1 MQASNRQTAMAS
13 EPRRGYLRGHGAG
26 ALVAFVLVIAAL
38 ASVPALGLAAG
49 GIAPHEGVSA
59 QTGPEAD
66 AISLRADL
74 AADGT
79 ARWQV
84 TYRIE
89 LDGANETAAFEDL
102 RADIESDPAP
112 YVDRFRDRMVRTANT
127 AENATGRAMAV
138 ENVSVSANRESLP
151 QGEYGVISYRLDWQ
165 GFAAVD
171 GDRLRAGDAI
181 DRFFLDERASLT
193 VAWPRA
199 YGLESVQPSA
209 TATDDGS
216 VTWQG
221 RRDFGPREPRVEV
234 VRGETG
240 GDGASGGGLPLVP
253 LGLVAA
259 LIIVAGG
266 LLYAWRGNQGEGPAP
281 GASADPAPGSSSGG
295 AESGGEAATGD
306 TDDGPPPDLLSNEER
321 VLQLLEDNGGRLK
334 QQQVAEKLDWTDAKT
349 SQVVGDLRDA
359 GQVESFRLGREN
371 VLTLPDV
378 SLEPDRDD
386 ETE

>member
-1 MQASNRQTAMAS
+1 MAS
-13 EPRRGYLRGHGAG
+13 GPQRSDLRGHGAL
-26 ALVAFVLVIAAL
+26 ALAAIALVIAAL

-66 AISLRADL
+66 AISLRADV
-74 AADGT
+74 AADGSAT
-79 ARWQV
+79 WQV

-102 RADIESDPAP
+102 RADIERDPAP
-112 YVDRFRDRMVRTANT
+112 YVDRFRDRMVRTANA

-138 ENVSVSANRESLP
+138 ENVSVSANRDSLP
-151 QGEYGVISYRLDWQ
+151 QGEYGVISYRLDWR
-165 GFAAVD
+165 GFAAID

-181 DRFFLDERASLT
+181 DQFFLDERTSLT
-193 VAWPRA
+193 VAWPAA
-199 YGLESVQPSA
+199 YGLESVAPEP
-209 TATDDGS
+209 TATDERS

-221 RRDFGPREPRVEV
+221 RRDFGPGEPRVEV
-234 VRGETG
+234 VRGAAG

-259 LIIVAGG
+259 LILAAGG
-266 LLYAWRGNQGEGPAP
+266 LLYVWRGSQGEDPAP
-281 GASADPAPGSSSGG
+281 GASADPTAGGGGGG
-295 AESGGEAATGD
+295 AEPGGEAATGD

-334 QQQVAEKLDWTDAKT
+334 QQQVAGQLDWTDAKT
-349 SQVVGDLRDA
+349 SQVVGDLRDE

-378 SLEPDRDD
+378 SLEPERDD